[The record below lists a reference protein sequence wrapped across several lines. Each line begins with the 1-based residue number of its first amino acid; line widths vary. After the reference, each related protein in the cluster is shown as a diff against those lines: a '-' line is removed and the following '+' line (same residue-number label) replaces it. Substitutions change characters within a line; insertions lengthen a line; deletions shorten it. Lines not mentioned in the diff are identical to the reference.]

1 MIERAI
7 PKDIMKHKAKMFAGM
22 TSRQLIC
29 FGIACAIGLVMWLS
43 FTSSLPIGKLRI
55 VIVALPSM
63 IPLLFGF
70 VTIQG
75 EPLEKIGMDMI
86 RDNFLTPVTRR
97 KEIRY
102 PEMEKYKKSAV
113 VTDEEGKERKLRCDK
128 NGKVIVTRSSTI
140 KTIR

>member
-7 PKDIMKHKAKMFAGM
+7 PRDIMKHKAKMFAGM
-22 TSRQLIC
+22 TGRQLL
-29 FGIACAIGLVMWLS
+29 FMGIAVMVAL
-43 FTSSLPIGKLRI
+43 FTWFTLTASLPIGKLRI
-55 VIVALPSM
+55 ILVAIPSI

-86 RDNFLTPVTRR
+86 RDNLLTPVTRK

-102 PEMEKYKKSAV
+102 PEMEKYKKTLV
-113 VTDEEGKERKLRCDK
+113 VTEPDGKERKLRCDK
-128 NGKVIVTRSSTI
+128 NGKVIVTRSNSI